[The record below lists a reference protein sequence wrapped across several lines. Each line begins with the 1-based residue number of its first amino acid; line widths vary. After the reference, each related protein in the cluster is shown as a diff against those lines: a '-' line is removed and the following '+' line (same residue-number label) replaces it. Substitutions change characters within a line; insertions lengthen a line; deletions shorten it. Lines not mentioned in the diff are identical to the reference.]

1 MSPGCAGH
9 GLRFRLCL
17 CLCPPPISLAA
28 CSSLRHPNLCA
39 ATLTYAQ
46 MNDVGSGGGE
56 AVLAPNAGGG
66 EPHSSVKGILPA
78 DSINESTRGTIKIGS
93 EQVTS
98 HGPSAPHA
106 RPPAFNTTRPTTHAT
121 PIGMTSAGAPCF
133 AGGGSQGGR

>member
-1 MSPGCAGH
+1 MILLH
-9 GLRFRLCL
+9 HDEV
-17 CLCPPPISLAA
+17 CPSAA
-28 CSSLRHPNLCA
+28 CTSLRHPNLCA

-98 HGPSAPHA
+98 HGPSAPH
-106 RPPAFNTTRPTTHAT
+106 T
-121 PIGMTSAGAPCF
+121 PGPLPSTPRALPHMPRQLA
-133 AGGGSQGGR
+133 

>member
-1 MSPGCAGH
+1 
-9 GLRFRLCL
+9 
-17 CLCPPPISLAA
+17 
-28 CSSLRHPNLCA
+28 
-39 ATLTYAQ
+39 
-46 MNDVGSGGGE
+46 MNDMGSGGGE

-106 RPPAFNTTRPTTHAT
+106 RRLPSTPHTRPNTHAT